1 MATLIIV
8 GDVAPQ
14 EIEARIKE
22 YFSSLPKRSS
32 DDFRTYPLEYEKG
45 IHLSEIRDSLQTKT
59 KVELMIPHPC
69 VVERTLGDAVRKNMG
84 RLLVRAIS
92 SRFNGRKLKTNVS
105 DQWYLS
111 DKNHLVLTVE
121 GKNREELLTALSAA
135 VAELNHLIRNGWE
148 EEELRDIKDDF
159 AVKWHPVPTI
169 FPVLLPLGVTIS
181 LIMSYPATGI

>member
-1 MATLIIV
+1 
-8 GDVAPQ
+8 
-14 EIEARIKE
+14 
-22 YFSSLPKRSS
+22 
-32 DDFRTYPLEYEKG
+32 
-45 IHLSEIRDSLQTKT
+45 
-59 KVELMIPHPC
+59 MIPHPC

-135 VAELNHLIRNGWE
+135 VAELNHLIRNG
-148 EEELRDIKDDF
+148 
-159 AVKWHPVPTI
+159 
-169 FPVLLPLGVTIS
+169 
-181 LIMSYPATGI
+181 